1 MTLDLPSAQ
10 PDHEAMDDTAEW
22 ACPQPDMSMCAPEYL
37 TPPDAPSRRADRI
50 TTLAFLALI
59 LLLWVFGAWLDSLE

>member
-1 MTLDLPSAQ
+1 MTLDHARAL

-37 TPPDAPSRRADRI
+37 TPPEATSRRLDRI
-50 TTLAFLALI
+50 KTATLVAAVLAL
-59 LLLWVFGAWLDSLE
+59 LVLGAVLDR